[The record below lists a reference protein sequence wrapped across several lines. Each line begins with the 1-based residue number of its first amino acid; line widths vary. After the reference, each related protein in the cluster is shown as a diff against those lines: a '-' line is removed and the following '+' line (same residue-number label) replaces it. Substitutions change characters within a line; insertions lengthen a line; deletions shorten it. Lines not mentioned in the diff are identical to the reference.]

1 MTITLPFIIIDRDY
15 FVNQTIVAFPRIWEG
30 DFDFTRSVEIINS
43 QIIGTGSYVPDF
55 VLTNKI
61 LEQLVDTNDEWIV
74 KRTGIRERRIAKGM
88 RTWELG
94 LKAAERA
101 LENAGITADELDMII
116 VTTCSPD
123 FFSPIEA
130 SVIQDKLGAKC
141 AAMDLNTCCS
151 GFVYASDVA
160 DSFIRCGKAKTVLV
174 ISAETL
180 SRVTDYTDR
189 GVCVLLGDGA
199 GAVVYRAIDD
209 AGKGIQASFLASD
222 GSGADHLYMEALP
235 LEEDPLQADRS
246 YDQSKRFLKMAG
258 APVVRFTAWAVP
270 MAIDEA
276 LTRAGVSAADI
287 DWVVPHQANLRI
299 LDVIAK
305 KYNLP
310 KEKIYVNLDRFGNT
324 SSASIPLALDEMR
337 QKGLLHEGQTI
348 VCTGFGGGLT
358 YGAFVIKL

>member
-1 MTITLPFIIIDRDY
+1 MD
-15 FVNQTIVAFPRIWEG
+15 V
-30 DFDFTRSVEIINS
+30 INS
-43 QIIGTGSYVPDF
+43 KLIGLGSYVPDF
-55 VLTNKI
+55 VLTNEI

-101 LENAGITADELDMII
+101 LENAGITAAELDMII

-123 FFSPIEA
+123 FYSPIEA

-160 DSFIRCGKAKTVLV
+160 DSFIKCGKAKTVLV

-199 GAVVYRAIDD
+199 GAAVYAATEETD
-209 AGKGIQASFLASD
+209 KGILASYLSAD
-222 GSGADHLYMEALP
+222 GSGANTLYMEALP
-235 LEEDPLQADRS
+235 VEEDPLFGDRT
-246 YDQSKRFLKMAG
+246 YDHTARFLKMEG

-270 MAIDEA
+270 QAIDIA
-276 LTRAGVSAADI
+276 MTRAGIAPEEI

-337 QKGLLHEGQTI
+337 RNGMLHEGQTI

-358 YGAFVIKL
+358 YGAFVMKL